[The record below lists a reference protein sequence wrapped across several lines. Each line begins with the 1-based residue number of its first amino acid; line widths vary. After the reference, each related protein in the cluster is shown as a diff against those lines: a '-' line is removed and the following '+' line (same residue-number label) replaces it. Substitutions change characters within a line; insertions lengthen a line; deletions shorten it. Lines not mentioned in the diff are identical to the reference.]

1 MLKHIGVWYFA
12 FRFGLSLIGPDIVG
26 SFAVGPFDTKAECE
40 KAKEFISNFIQDR
53 EVLKA
58 ECQQLKGDKA

>member
-1 MLKHIGVWYFA
+1 MRHIAIWYFA
-12 FRFGLSLIGPDIVG
+12 FRFGLTLIGPDVMG
-26 SFAVGPFDTKAECE
+26 SFAVGPFDTKEECE
-40 KAKEFISNFIQDR
+40 KARQFISDFIHDK